1 MTRLAAI
8 EIEETRVNFIMILK
22 KLVQFTHLYIVF
34 LTLWWLKRRIDLK
47 QVRGSCLPD
56 FS

>member
-34 LTLWWLKRRIDLK
+34 LTLWWLKRRIYLK
-47 QVRGSCLPD
+47 QIKGACLPD